1 MPSAT
6 EIVFKLG
13 LGDSLCGVSFECDYP
28 IEARDIPV
36 ISGTALPVDGSLSAQ
51 QIDSE
56 VSSRIAAGLS
66 IYTLDDER
74 LADINPDLILAQD
87 LCRVCA
93 VPSGAVQD
101 ALETIGCH
109 ANVVSLDPGRLEEVI
124 ECIGAVGA
132 ATGTQILA
140 EAIMADLNE
149 RLKAVKDRVADK
161 PKPRVL
167 FLEWPDPLFNGGH
180 WVPDMITAAG
190 GIPVLGETGERSRRI
205 EWEEIHAEKVDITI
219 FSPCGFDL
227 DGALI
232 QADTLLSQP
241 EAKNGLGLVYAVN
254 ANAHF
259 SRPGPR
265 VVDGVELLAE
275 LFHGDEINIS
285 PNLIRQIY

>member
-101 ALETIGCH
+101 ALEIIGCH
-109 ANVVSLDPGRLEEVI
+109 ANVVSLDPRRLEEVI
-124 ECIGAVGA
+124 ECIGTVGA

-190 GIPVLGETGERSRRI
+190 GIPVLGDTGERSRRI
-205 EWEEIHAEKVDITI
+205 EWEEIHAKEVDITI

-232 QADTLLSQP
+232 QADILLSQP

-275 LFHGDEINIS
+275 LFHGDEIKIS
-285 PNLIRQIY
+285 ADLLRRIF